1 MPTRAEAYK
10 SYTQGI
16 ASFSRI
22 DDFGLDG
29 YRARL
34 EDLLMID
41 VMDQERLEIE
51 KLLKE
56 IAEIRM
62 SQELPLNKLSQ
73 QDVPVSSATPKQIT
87 LNSNY
92 NI

>member
-16 ASFSRI
+16 ASFSRL

-34 EDLLMID
+34 EDLLMVD
-41 VMDQERLEIE
+41 VMD
-51 KLLKE
+51 
-56 IAEIRM
+56 
-62 SQELPLNKLSQ
+62 
-73 QDVPVSSATPKQIT
+73 
-87 LNSNY
+87 
-92 NI
+92 

>member
-16 ASFSRI
+16 ACFNRL

-34 EDLLMID
+34 EDLLMVD
-41 VMDQERLEIE
+41 VMD
-51 KLLKE
+51 
-56 IAEIRM
+56 
-62 SQELPLNKLSQ
+62 
-73 QDVPVSSATPKQIT
+73 
-87 LNSNY
+87 
-92 NI
+92 